1 MAPKK
6 NKAVA
11 AASTKKAI
19 KATQST
25 ATNEIIK
32 RYKTAKNIFSSKPI
46 VVKALAIILSFM
58 FMFLSK
64 RRTILSPSV

>member
-6 NKAVA
+6 NKTVA
-11 AASTKKAI
+11 KKTAASTKKAVKAPKPVVAKKTAASTKKTI

-32 RYKTAKNIFSSKPI
+32 RYKTAKFSKNQGVS
-46 VVKALAIILSFM
+46 
-58 FMFLSK
+58 
-64 RRTILSPSV
+64 T